1 MLTLLAEDLT
11 SPTSS
16 IVTKDVVEAFSEL
29 AGDFSSCMPFALLEA
44 RRYFAYQ
51 QRVNP
56 SDSDE
61 NAGRKL
67 ACEAIARKIVARTPI
82 ADQYSLLSKRF
93 TVIESDGDESLPLS
107 VLESAVDQHATFF
120 LCVTSSSTRSS
131 VLVSALTCSSSCLAD
146 PRTRRSAASS
156 HCGRAYSSRSRWR
169 TETLSTSWCVLLSPD
184 LLLLDVLSPDYLSNR
199 AVADAGRRCSSSL
212 VQTSKASS
220 PTSAPTASPCRG
232 LSVSSSSRRPGLTT
246 LSCSRRYQFVIRV
259 AFWILFVV
267 CYTASRARR
276 RRGLVRSRVLTS
288 SPSSSRSP
296 SRRPSA
302 VSASRTR
309 FSTSSFSATCSRTS
323 SRSVPVL
330 KPLPERE
337 KERR

>member
-16 IVTKDVVEAFSEL
+16 ILTKDVVEAFSEL

-107 VLESAVDQHATFF
+107 ALESAVDQHATFF
-120 LCVTSSSTRSS
+120 LCVSSLSIRSS
-131 VLVSALTCSSSCLAD
+131 VLVSALTCFSSCSQILE
-146 PRTRRSAASS
+146 RGAAL
-156 HCGRAYSSRSRWR
+156 R
-169 TETLSTSWCVLLSPD
+169 L
-184 LLLLDVLSPDYLSNR
+184 R
-199 AVADAGRRCSSSL
+199 AVEGPTRPEADGGRKC
-212 VQTSKASS
+212 
-220 PTSAPTASPCRG
+220 
-232 LSVSSSSRRPGLTT
+232 
-246 LSCSRRYQFVIRV
+246 
-259 AFWILFVV
+259 
-267 CYTASRARR
+267 
-276 RRGLVRSRVLTS
+276 
-288 SPSSSRSP
+288 
-296 SRRPSA
+296 
-302 VSASRTR
+302 
-309 FSTSSFSATCSRTS
+309 
-323 SRSVPVL
+323 
-330 KPLPERE
+330 
-337 KERR
+337 